1 MKQSILIIIVLLLFS
16 GKAFSQIFV
25 HDPVITQQND
35 NYYLF
40 CTGLGITIWSSP
52 DMKNWTKEGRVFQ
65 ETPQWVSETLDDFA
79 GHMWAPDIIYNNG
92 QYYLYYSVSAFGK
105 NTSCIGVATNSTLNP
120 QDADYEWI
128 DHGIVVQSVPGR
140 DDWNAIDPAI
150 AFDDDGQPWMSFG
163 SFWGGLKLVKL
174 NDDLKS
180 IAEPQEWHTI
190 AKRERSF
197 DIDETDAGDGALEAP
212 FIFKKNGYYYLFV
225 SFDYCCRGAEST
237 YKIMVGRAKNIKG
250 PYFDKEGK
258 PMLAG
263 GGSLVLKGNENWH
276 AIGHNAAYTFNGKD
290 YLVCHGY
297 DAHDNA
303 RQKLIIREIKWNDD
317 HWPVVDITK

>member
-1 MKQSILIIIVLLLFS
+1 MKQSILIIITLLLFS
-16 GKAFSQIFV
+16 GKVFSQIFV
-25 HDPVITQQND
+25 HDPVIAKQND

-52 DMKNWTKEGRVFQ
+52 DMENWTKEGRVFDK
-65 ETPQWVSETLDDFA
+65 TPQWVSETLNDFA
-79 GHMWAPDIIYNNG
+79 GHMWAPDIVYHNG

-120 QDADYEWI
+120 KDTDYKWV

-150 AFDDDGQPWMSFG
+150 AFDDNGQAWMSFG
-163 SFWGGLKLVKL
+163 SFWNGLKLVKL

-180 IAEPQEWHTI
+180 IAQPEEWHTI
-190 AKRERSF
+190 AKRQRSF
-197 DIDETDAGDGALEAP
+197 DIDETEAGDGAIEAP

-237 YKIMVGRAKNIKG
+237 YKIMVGRSKNIEG
-250 PYFDKEGK
+250 PYFDKNGK

-263 GGSLVLKGNENWH
+263 GGSLVLEGNENWY
-276 AIGHNAAYTFNGKD
+276 AIGHNAAYTFNGQD

-303 RQKLIIREIKWNDD
+303 RQKLIIREITWDKDK
-317 HWPVVDITK
+317 WPVVDQTK